1 MGLFDY
7 YKQFE
12 GLSEEEVNSD
22 LRKRARK
29 RRATELARIE
39 PIDCSRTTWHEYPP
53 SEIVDAITYNARRG
67 LQRYAEGREAELRD
81 LLAQRHGVSSA
92 RIAIGEGAS
101 GILQRASHELLAP
114 GDELVIPWPCYPLY
128 PLLARDAHATAVP
141 VPGLDPERLLA
152 AVTPKTRMVILGGPN
167 DPTGELLSAQ
177 AIRELW
183 SRLPDRV
190 VLVVDEALREFV
202 TAEPVDATL
211 RLTDE
216 LPRLLVVRSF
226 SKIWG
231 LAGLRSGYA
240 VAHAESTS
248 LLAPLAP
255 PLGAADLSLA
265 GTTAAL
271 RTADELVTTRAS
283 RNARER
289 DRLIAVL
296 SGLGLMATPSQ
307 SCAVWVR
314 PSDGDGPALAAR
326 LEQGGVFVQSGGPL
340 GDASHVRITVRAG
353 TATDRI
359 ARVLAAEPIR

>member
-12 GLSEEEVNSD
+12 GLSEEEVNRD

-29 RRATELARIE
+29 RRAAELARIE
-39 PIDCSRTTWHEYPP
+39 PVDYSRTTWHEYPP

-67 LQRYAEGREAELRD
+67 LQRYAEGREAELRE
-81 LLAQRHGVSSA
+81 LLAQRHGVPPS
-92 RIAIGEGAS
+92 RIVVGEGAS
-101 GILQRASHELLAP
+101 GILQRATHELLSSA
-114 GDELVIPWPCYPLY
+114 DELVIPWPCYPLY

-152 AVTPKTRMVILGGPN
+152 AVTPRTRMMILGGPN
-167 DPTGELLSAQ
+167 DPTGELLPTT
-177 AIRELW
+177 AIRELR
-183 SRLPDRV
+183 SQLPERV

-216 LPRLLVVRSF
+216 LPGLLVVRSF

-240 VAHAESTS
+240 VAHAESEP
-248 LLAPLAP
+248 LLTPLAP
-255 PLGAADLSLA
+255 RLGAADLSLA

-271 RTADELVTTRAS
+271 RTAVPVVTARATS
-283 RNARER
+283 NARER
-289 DRLIAVL
+289 DRLVHEL
-296 SGLGLMATPSQ
+296 TGLGLMVTPSQ
-307 SCAVWVR
+307 SCTVWVR
-314 PSDGDGPALAAR
+314 PSDGDGGALATR
-326 LEQGGVFVQSGGPL
+326 LEQGGVLVQSGGPL
-340 GDASHVRITVRAG
+340 GDPSHVRITVRDG
-353 TATDRI
+353 TATERI
-359 ARVLAAEPIR
+359 ARALAAEPSR

>member
-12 GLSEEEVNSD
+12 GLSEEEVNRD

-29 RRATELARIE
+29 RRAAELARVE

-67 LQRYAEGREAELRD
+67 LQRYAEGREAELRE
-81 LLAQRHGVSSA
+81 LLAQRHGVSTA
-92 RIAIGEGAS
+92 RIVIGEGAS
-101 GILQRASHELLAP
+101 GILQRATHELLAP

-128 PLLARDAHATAVP
+128 PLLARDAHAIPVP

-152 AVTPKTRMVILGGPN
+152 AVTPQTRMMIVGGPN
-167 DPTGELLSAQ
+167 DPTGELLSAT
-177 AIRELW
+177 AIREL
-183 SRLPDRV
+183 RAQLPERV
-190 VLVVDEALREFV
+190 VLVIDEALREFV
-202 TAEPVDATL
+202 TSEPVDATL

-216 LPRLLVVRSF
+216 APNLVVVRSF

-240 VAHAESTS
+240 IAHADSAP

-255 PLGAADLSLA
+255 RLGAADLSLA
-265 GTTAAL
+265 GSAAAL
-271 RTADELVTTRAS
+271 RTATPLVAARAAA
-283 RNARER
+283 NARER
-289 DRLIAVL
+289 DRLTAEL
-296 SGLGLMATPSQ
+296 TALGLMPTPSQ

-314 PSDGDGPALAAR
+314 PHDGDGPGLAAR
-326 LEQGGVFVQSGGPL
+326 LEHGGVIVQGGGP
-340 GDASHVRITVRAG
+340 
-353 TATDRI
+353 
-359 ARVLAAEPIR
+359 

>member
-67 LQRYAEGREAELRD
+67 LQRYAEGREAELRQ
-81 LLAQRHGVSSA
+81 LLAERHGVSPT
-92 RIAIGEGAS
+92 RIVIGEGAS
-101 GILQRASHELLAP
+101 GILQRATHELLSP

-152 AVTPKTRMVILGGPN
+152 AVTPKTRMMILGGPN
-167 DPTGELLSAQ
+167 DPTGELLSA
-177 AIRELW
+177 AAVRELW
-183 SRLPDRV
+183 SRLPERV
-190 VLVVDEALREFV
+190 VLVIDEALREFV

-216 LPRLLVVRSF
+216 LPRLVVVRSF

-240 VAHAESTS
+240 VAHTESEE
-248 LLAPLAP
+248 LLTPLAP
-255 PLGAADLSLA
+255 RLGAADLSLA
-265 GTTAAL
+265 GASAAL
-271 RTADELVTTRAS
+271 RTAVPLVTARAAS
-283 RNARER
+283 NARER
-289 DRLIAVL
+289 DRLTAAL
-296 SGLGLMATPSQ
+296 TDLGLMATPSQ

-314 PSDGDGPALAAR
+314 PSDGDGAALAAR
-326 LEQGGVFVQSGGPL
+326 LEQGGVIVQNGAPL
-340 GDASHVRITVRAG
+340 GDPSHVRVTVRDG
-353 TATDRI
+353 TATERI
-359 ARVLAAEPIR
+359 ARALAAESIR